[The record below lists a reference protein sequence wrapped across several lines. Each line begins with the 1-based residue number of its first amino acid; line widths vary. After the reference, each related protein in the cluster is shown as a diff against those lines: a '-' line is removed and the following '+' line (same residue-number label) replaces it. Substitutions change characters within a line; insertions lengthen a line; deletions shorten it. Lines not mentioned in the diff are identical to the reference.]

1 MPKTNLR
8 NRAIPKAFLL
18 LFLVGFTAPL
28 PATAAVSKW
37 QADINMGAQG
47 LQGAYAFIDQDSY
60 RLDVSCSIKQDQN
73 HDIYISL
80 KVPPTSSLQPGTGT
94 MAHLTL
100 SYGFKAGTVSQTRFT
115 AKYTDY
121 DAPSGVWAG
130 YIPFDSAFMR
140 NFSKSRKLSIID
152 PDNKTVFTFSMKG
165 SAAATAVLKENCYD
179 MND

>member
-8 NRAIPKAFLL
+8 NRLALKTLLL
-18 LFLVGFTAPL
+18 LFLAGFAAPL
-28 PATAAVSKW
+28 SAKVATLW

-60 RLDVSCSIKQDQN
+60 RLDVSCSIKDDQS
-73 HDIYISL
+73 HDIYVSL

-94 MAHLTL
+94 THLTL
-100 SYGFKAGTVSQTRFT
+100 SYGFKGGTVSQTRFT
-115 AKYTDY
+115 AEYADY

-140 NFSKSRKLSIID
+140 NFSKSRKLSIIG

-165 SAAATAVLKENCYD
+165 SAAATATLKENCYD
-179 MND
+179 MNN